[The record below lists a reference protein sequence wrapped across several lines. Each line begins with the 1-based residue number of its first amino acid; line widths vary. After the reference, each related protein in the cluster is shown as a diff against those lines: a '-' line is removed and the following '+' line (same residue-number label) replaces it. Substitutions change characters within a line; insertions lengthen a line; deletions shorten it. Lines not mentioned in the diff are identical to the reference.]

1 MTLNDEQ
8 QKALRAWWKAV
19 DDMSGKR
26 GNPALFALIES
37 LRPLMEPWRV
47 MPSQVDQTYC
57 VVGPYGER
65 IAVHTGEW
73 EQTKA
78 IADKVAAL
86 LNESE
91 SSR

>member
-8 QKALRAWWKAV
+8 EKALRAWWKAV

-47 MPSQVDQTYC
+47 EHDHSVPGLYYSLR
-57 VVGPYGER
+57 GPDGNR
-65 IAVHTGEW
+65 QAFM
-73 EQTKA
+73 
-78 IADKVAAL
+78 ADPAFAARVAAL